1 MVIEAIGMGS
11 IALKML
17 RIRRQVLERSSEE
30 HQPPQ
35 LDTEEEPMK
44 KNKEGQ
50 NGRQTARGRWCL
62 RSQGRGWLQK

>member
-30 HQPPQ
+30 HQPP
-35 LDTEEEPMK
+35 TAGYRKGAHEEE
-44 KNKEGQ
+44 
-50 NGRQTARGRWCL
+50 
-62 RSQGRGWLQK
+62 